1 MEANDRG
8 HEPKQLTFQHLFI
21 YETKGPER
29 KVPDPSSNFSGAALY
44 CFSANLL
51 FSNKKSL
58 NFVKIIAIAE
68 KVLYIEKK
76 IFQEGL

>member
-1 MEANDRG
+1 M
-8 HEPKQLTFQHLFI
+8 FI
-21 YETKGPER
+21 NETKGQER
-29 KVPDPSSNFSGAALY
+29 NVPDPSSIFAGFALY

-58 NFVKIIAIAE
+58 NFVKIIAINE